1 MKRAP
6 YLLAIAVLCGILVG
20 CSNTVPVQQVHSSIF
35 GKHSQDQVRM
45 AILQAGKKREWIM
58 TEEASG
64 VITARQIARGHEV
77 VVHIPYTSTTYSI
90 DYVSSSNMDAAKGKI
105 HKKYNTWV
113 KNLDKDIQLSLS
125 LNTNP

>member
-6 YLLAIAVLCGILVG
+6 YLLAIAVLCGVLAG

-35 GKHSQDQVRM
+35 GKHSQDQVRT
-45 AILQAGKKREWIM
+45 AILLAGKNREWIM
-58 TEEASG
+58 TEETPG
-64 VITARQIARGHEV
+64 VITARQTARQHGV
-77 VVHIPYTSTTYSI
+77 VVNIHYTSTTYSI

-113 KNLDKDIQLSLS
+113 RNLDKDIQLNLSLS
-125 LNTNP
+125 TN